1 MVAEAA
7 NTTCSILRGVSYD
20 EYGDLTDD
28 MAAVTPGIPAVL
40 VETTQSVFDPA
51 TQTPRTVRAAT
62 CRVPA
67 WTGVLNTDQVKD
79 DGTGAIYS
87 IEDITRPATLI
98 SSPVGGAVD
107 LVLTLRRITASGV

>member
-7 NTTCSILRGVSYD
+7 NTTVSILRGVSYD
-20 EYGDLTDD
+20 EYGDLQDD

-67 WTGVLNTDQVKD
+67 WTGVLNTDQIRD
-79 DGTGAIYS
+79 DLTGSTYS
-87 IEDITRPATLI
+87 IEDVTRPPTI
-98 SSPVGGAVD
+98 TSSPVGGPVD
-107 LVLTLRRITASGV
+107 IVLTLRRITAAGV